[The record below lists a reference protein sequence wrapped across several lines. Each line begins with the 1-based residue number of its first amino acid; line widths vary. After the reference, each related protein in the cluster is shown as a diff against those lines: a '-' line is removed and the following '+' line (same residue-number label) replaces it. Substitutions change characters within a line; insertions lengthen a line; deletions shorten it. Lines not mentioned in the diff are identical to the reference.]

1 MGNSG
6 HRSRPVGNQMPFYS
20 MCTSQFSVCL
30 SFCSVRLSLPSLPK
44 ILFLILWK
52 HNMGKH
58 CFQVVTFG
66 LSPGV
71 FSVLFCLVRLKHL
84 RTRPFCKSKK
94 SQWLHPCLFV
104 CAAIAQEKTETEL
117 RDRIGA
123 FDKSNLKHTKTE
135 EKTVLPNRDG
145 ELGLILSCV
154 RNWKKR
160 LSCLGWW
167 GSNLGLIQSCVRS
180 WKKRLSCLG
189 W

>member
-1 MGNSG
+1 
-6 HRSRPVGNQMPFYS
+6 
-20 MCTSQFSVCL
+20 
-30 SFCSVRLSLPSLPK
+30 
-44 ILFLILWK
+44 LFR
-52 HNMGKH
+52 
-58 CFQVVTFG
+58 
-66 LSPGV
+66 
-71 FSVLFCLVRLKHL
+71 LVRLNHL
-84 RTRPFCKSKK
+84 RTQAFCKSEK

-160 LSCLGWW
+160 LSCLG
-167 GSNLGLIQSCVRS
+167 
-180 WKKRLSCLG
+180 
-189 W
+189 